1 VLYVLSAVFVICP
14 EFGILNGMKFT
25 RTKKLLFANNKGG
38 VGKTTLA
45 FNCAVK
51 FSEMGYKTV
60 LVDLDPQCNLS
71 RLALGVFEET
81 LFADNQKT
89 IYTVLEGIIKGGS
102 DIDKSV
108 HFEEIGTSG
117 NLFILPGSLNLSQ
130 YENSLISSYGD
141 AAQGVERGF
150 FITSAI
156 DRFLTEK
163 GLDEDIDLFIIDTS
177 PNLNLLNRV
186 LFLGSDY
193 FITPLMPDAFSVQG
207 IENLGNTF
215 EEWKDSWKKTARV
228 LAKDKG
234 IPHNKVLDGDGLF
247 IGYVINSYNQ
257 YSKKPIKSNEEWIE
271 KIPAYIKKYL
281 SEKHCRN
288 GLVEKSWTSSLALI
302 KDFGQLSPLAQIK
315 NKAIFNLDPVV
326 DGFENIKG
334 TKENLEQSQK
344 EFSALSEK
352 ILKILSEY

>member
-1 VLYVLSAVFVICP
+1 
-14 EFGILNGMKFT
+14 MKFA

-71 RLALGVFEET
+71 RLALGMFEKN
-81 LFADNQKT
+81 LFSDNQKT
-89 IYTVLEGIIKGGS
+89 IYTVLEGIIKGGT
-102 DIDKSV
+102 DIDKNV
-108 HFEEIGTSG
+108 NFEKIGTND
-117 NLFILPGSLNLSQ
+117 NLFILAGSLKLSQ
-130 YENSLISSYGD
+130 YENSLISSYGES
-141 AAQGVERGF
+141 AQGVERGF

-163 GLDEDIDLFIIDTS
+163 GLDEEIDLFIIDTS

-186 LFLGSDY
+186 IFLGSDY

-215 EEWKDSWKKTARV
+215 EEWKDNWKKTARV

-234 IPHNKVLDGDGLF
+234 IPHNKVLDGEGLF

-271 KIPAYIKKYL
+271 KIPLHIKKYL

-288 GLVEKSWTSSLALI
+288 GLVEKSWKVELALI

-315 NKAIFNLDPVV
+315 NKAIFNLDPII
-326 DGFENIKG
+326 DGFENIRG

-344 EFSALSEK
+344 EFSCLSEK
-352 ILKILSEY
+352 ILKILGEY

>member
-1 VLYVLSAVFVICP
+1 
-14 EFGILNGMKFT
+14 MKFT

-45 FNCAVK
+45 YNTAVK

-71 RLALGVFEET
+71 RLSLGLFEEN
-81 LFADNQKT
+81 LFSDSQKT
-89 IYTVLEGIIKGGS
+89 IYTVLEGIIKGGA
-102 DIDKSV
+102 DIDRSV
-108 HFEEIGTSG
+108 NFEQIGKNG
-117 NLFILPGSLNLSQ
+117 NLSILPGSIKLSQ
-130 YENSLISSYGD
+130 YESSLISSYGE

-163 GLDEDIDLFIIDTS
+163 GLNEEIDLFVIDTS

-186 LFLGSDY
+186 VFLGSDY

-234 IPHNKVLDGDGLF
+234 IAHNKVLDGDGLF

-257 YSKKPIKSNEEWIE
+257 YSKKPIKSNTEWIA
-271 KIPAYIKKYL
+271 KIPTYIKKYL

-288 GLVEKSWTSSLALI
+288 GLVEKSWQSELALI

-315 NKAIFNLDPVV
+315 NKAIFNLDSVI
-326 DGFENIKG
+326 DGFENVKG
-334 TKENLEQSQK
+334 TKENLEQVKK
-344 EFSALSEK
+344 EFSQLSEK
-352 ILKILSEY
+352 IIGILTEY